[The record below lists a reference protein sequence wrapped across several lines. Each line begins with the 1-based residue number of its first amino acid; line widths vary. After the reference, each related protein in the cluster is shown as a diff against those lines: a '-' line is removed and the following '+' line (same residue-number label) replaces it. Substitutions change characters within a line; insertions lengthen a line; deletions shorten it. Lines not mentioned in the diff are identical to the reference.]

1 MASPSSRPTA
11 GACRAGRTG
20 SGTWARR
27 PAAGRPR
34 GRQPPRT
41 TPRAC
46 GSRSTALDLANAGEV
61 ETRSHL
67 APPPPQARS
76 F

>member
-1 MASPSSRPTA
+1 MASLSSRPTA

-34 GRQPPRT
+34 GRPPPRT
-41 TPRAC
+41 APRAC
-46 GSRSTALDLANAGEV
+46 RSRSRALDPAKAGEGG
-61 ETRSHL
+61 TRSHL
-67 APPPPQARS
+67 ASPPPQARS
-76 F
+76 C